1 MSEINPLFSK
11 PVYENKL
18 DIDTKTIVS
27 MIDKPRVS
35 ANWKQNNQGND
46 SLYVLEHKKFDF
58 LKDIIEKEI
67 LEFTKNYLKY
77 TNNFKI
83 TTSWFTKVNK
93 KQSSQSHNHNN
104 CFLSGVLYLKTS
116 DNSGNIVFTD
126 YSNERNS
133 LTTLEYNLFN
143 SKSFK
148 FQPYDGLILI
158 FPSELYH
165 HVETNNA
172 DHIRYS
178 LAFNIMPTGLI
189 GKQSEDSQL
198 RINL

>member
-67 LEFTKNYLKY
+67 LEFT
-77 TNNFKI
+77 
-83 TTSWFTKVNK
+83 
-93 KQSSQSHNHNN
+93 
-104 CFLSGVLYLKTS
+104 
-116 DNSGNIVFTD
+116 
-126 YSNERNS
+126 
-133 LTTLEYNLFN
+133 NL
-143 SKSFK
+143 
-148 FQPYDGLILI
+148 
-158 FPSELYH
+158 
-165 HVETNNA
+165 
-172 DHIRYS
+172 
-178 LAFNIMPTGLI
+178 
-189 GKQSEDSQL
+189 
-198 RINL
+198 